1 MLLNTFAFSQTVEE
15 VTVTAARKEQSVQ
28 DVAISVQAITGDDL
42 ELQHIDTADDLAST
56 IPGFDFTEALGSG
69 VLLKIR
75 GLSVATIGSAGTAP
89 AITAQNGHQ
98 IDNRPFSTIGF
109 YDADRIE
116 ILEGPQGTLYG
127 RNSTT
132 GLINFITAKPGADQ
146 YLTLSAG
153 ADGLSHI
160 KFARDFDLSDTV
172 SMRIAGTKYDKD
184 GVVYNAGTQN
194 DIDDRDSFGL
204 RSTIVAE
211 LNDANTL
218 TFQMEKTAVND
229 QRQNYGLSAC
239 NREAFFGCN
248 PLTTDFSP
256 HLNRPTLV
264 SGSIANTFNTLTDIN
279 ASGADLYAATDAA
292 RVNSIDSI
300 NKDIDPIRKDNFEMA
315 SLTNV
320 TELDNMT
327 ITLKATFVDQYY
339 DHITDNDHSNATGA
353 LNSTFIPAPAFVIP
367 TLRTF
372 CLGDLT
378 NVTTDMTFECSLV
391 DTQTEQF
398 EVNIVSDF
406 DGPFNF
412 TVGAYNYMDTTYN
425 QYNIQTTAYL
435 LLNDFDQHPYSTSG
449 LFGTYTP
456 IMNTYAG
463 QAFYS
468 TFAGQLLAN
477 SGAITA
483 ATDAAGAAAIAG
495 GATAGDATFLGAR
508 TLALVNQLQTNVGPD
523 ITAACIALNPAF
535 AVSGHAAEG
544 VNPCFKSMPREAGG
558 LITDQRTQRDSQAVY
573 GEFYWDATDNIKL
586 TLGAR
591 YMDDRFA
598 TRTMQG
604 LSDTAYTGGAACV
617 TTNYQACYNAGSTF
631 AQSKNEVATY
641 KAAIQYSYDEGMVYA
656 SFVTGN
662 RPQGAN
668 PDATIYKESE
678 SEQIEIGT
686 RNVLFGGALRLNAT
700 FFSQEVT
707 DSQQSVIRFSSAYV
721 EPHDFTHE
729 GFQLNV
735 QGFVTPTTIVSV
747 NALTT
752 DSTFDTIAATATNVT
767 SSSIL
772 GYAYSAGSMSL
783 DPQNPTSATSFS
795 DVITRAAA
803 TANTSVAALNIP
815 IDTQGTLAANLDDV
829 LQAICNGLPDAIA
842 RTCATVNY
850 VTDSSGNYLI
860 NSFGDVYAIAN
871 STFTPINTTQM
882 LGTYQV
888 MQEIGGNK
896 VPGTADL
903 EATVT
908 LTQLYQFAGG
918 SGAVNLSYHYKDVV
932 QGDLFNNPRY
942 AAPDTEY
949 FNLNATYA
957 PDNADWYI
965 NLWARNILDKRH
977 INSIAKNSNLQG
989 GNPFLTFDQ
998 GRKLGLDFGYN
1009 F

>member
-1 MLLNTFAFSQTVEE
+1 MLIIELKREESVKNFIKYLIIGATLVLLNTFAFAQTLEE

-56 IPGFDFTEALGSG
+56 IPGFDFSEALGSG

-75 GLSVATIGSAGTAP
+75 GLSIATIGSAGTAP

-98 IDNRPFSTIGF
+98 IGNRPFSTIGF

-153 ADGLSHI
+153 ADGLNQV
-160 KFARDFDLSDTV
+160 KFARDFVLSDTV

-184 GVVYNAGTQN
+184 GVVYNAGTGN

-211 LNDANTL
+211 LNDTNTL
-218 TFQMEKTAVND
+218 TFQLEKTAVND
-229 QRQNYGLSAC
+229 NRQNYGLSAC
-239 NREAFFGCN
+239 NRDAFFGCS
-248 PLTTDFSP
+248 PLTTDFSS
-256 HLNRPTLV
+256 HLNRPTLA
-264 SGSIANTFNTLTDIN
+264 SGSITNTFNALTNIN
-279 ASGADLYAATDAA
+279 ASGADLFAATDAA
-292 RVNSIDSI
+292 RVNSIDTI
-300 NKDIDPIRKDNFEMA
+300 NKDTDPSRKDNFEMA

-327 ITLKATFVDQYY
+327 VTLKATFVDQNYH
-339 DHITDNDHSNATGA
+339 HITDNDHSNATGA
-353 LNSTFIPAPAFVIP
+353 LNSSFIPAPAFSIP

-378 NVTTDMTFECSLV
+378 NVTTDRAFECSIV
-391 DTQTEQF
+391 DTTSEQF
-398 EVNIVSDF
+398 EVNLVSDF

-412 TVGAYNYMDTTYN
+412 TVGAYNYMDNTYN

-456 IMNTYAG
+456 TMNTFGG

-468 TFAGQLLAN
+468 VFAGALQAN
-477 SGAITA
+477 ATA
-483 ATDAAGAAAIAG
+483 LAGAAAQG
-495 GATAGDATFLGAR
+495 TAAVVT
-508 TLALVNQLQTNVGPD
+508 ALQDSVGPG
-523 ITAACIALNPAF
+523 INTACEGLNPAF
-535 AVSGHAAEG
+535 GVAGQALAAF
-544 VNPCFKSMPREAGG
+544 NPCVKSMPTEAGG
-558 LITDQRTQRDSQAVY
+558 LISDQRTQRDSQAVY
-573 GEFYWDATDNIKL
+573 GEFYWDATDNLKI

-617 TTNYQACYNAGSTF
+617 TTDYQACYNQGSTTS
-631 AQSKNEVATY
+631 ASKNEVSTY
-641 KAAIQYSYDEGMVYA
+641 KAAIQYSYDAGMVYA

-729 GFQLNV
+729 GFQLNL
-735 QGFVTPTTIVSV
+735 QGFITPTTIISV

-752 DSTFDTIAATATNVT
+752 DSTFDTIAASATNTT
-767 SSSIL
+767 SSATL

-783 DPQNPTSATSFS
+783 DPQNPTAATSFTNIS
-795 DVITRAAA
+795 RATAAA
-803 TANTSVAALNIP
+803 TTVGAT
-815 IDTQGTLAANLDDV
+815 TLDAG
-829 LQAICNGLPDAIA
+829 LQAICGALPAAIA
-842 RTCATVNY
+842 RTCATVSY
-850 VTDSSGNYLI
+850 AQDSSGNYLI

-871 STFTPINTTQM
+871 QTLTPIGAQ
-882 LGTYQV
+882 GFSTYNV

-903 EATVT
+903 ETTVT
-908 LTQLYQFAGG
+908 LTQLYQFGGG
-918 SGAVNLSYHYKDVV
+918 SGAINLSYHYKDVV
-932 QGDLFNNPRY
+932 QGDLFNNSRY
-942 AAPDTEY
+942 ASPDTEY
-949 FNLNATYA
+949 FNLNATYE

-977 INSIAKNSNLQG
+977 INSISKNSNLQG

>member
-1 MLLNTFAFSQTVEE
+1 MKNFIKYLIIGATLVLLNTFAFAQTLEE

-56 IPGFDFTEALGSG
+56 IPGFDFSEALGSG

-75 GLSVATIGSAGTAP
+75 GLSIATIGSAGTAP

-98 IDNRPFSTIGF
+98 IGNRPFSTIGF

-146 YLTLSAG
+146 YITLSAG
-153 ADGLSHI
+153 ADGLNQV
-160 KFARDFDLSDTV
+160 KFAGDFELSDTV

-184 GVVYNAGTQN
+184 GVVYNAGTLN

-211 LNDANTL
+211 LNDTNTL
-218 TFQMEKTAVND
+218 TFQLEKTAVND
-229 QRQNYGLSAC
+229 NRQNYGLSAC
-239 NREAFFGCN
+239 NRDAFFGCS
-248 PLTTDFSP
+248 PLTTDFSS
-256 HLNRPTLV
+256 HLNRPTLA
-264 SGSIANTFNTLTDIN
+264 SGSITNTFNALTNIN
-279 ASGADLYAATDAA
+279 ASGADLFAATDAA
-292 RVNSIDSI
+292 RVNNIDTI
-300 NKDIDPIRKDNFEMA
+300 NKDTDPSRKDNFEMA

-327 ITLKATFVDQYY
+327 VTLKATFTDQNYH
-339 DHITDNDHSNATGA
+339 HITDNDHSNATGA
-353 LNSTFIPAPAFVIP
+353 LNSSFIPAPAFSIP

-378 NVTTDMTFECSLV
+378 NVTTDRAFECSIV
-391 DTQTEQF
+391 DTTTEQF
-398 EVNIVSDF
+398 EVNLVSDF

-412 TVGAYNYMDTTYN
+412 TVGAYNYMDNTYN

-456 IMNTYAG
+456 TMNTFGG

-468 TFAGQLLAN
+468 VFAGALQQN
-477 SGAITA
+477 
-483 ATDAAGAAAIAG
+483 
-495 GATAGDATFLGAR
+495 ATALGTAVAQGG
-508 TLALVNQLQTNVGPD
+508 TAGLVTALQDQVGPG
-523 ITAACIALNPAF
+523 INAACQALNPAF
-535 AVSGHAAEG
+535 ATNG
-544 VNPCFKSMPREAGG
+544 VNPCVKSMPAEAGG
-558 LITDQRTQRDSQAVY
+558 LISDQRTQRDSQAVY
-573 GEFYWDATDNIKL
+573 GEFYWDATDNLKI

-617 TTNYQACYNAGSTF
+617 TTDYQACYNQGSTTS
-631 AQSKNEVATY
+631 ASKNEVSTY
-641 KAAIQYSYDEGMVYA
+641 KAAIQYSYDAGMVYA

-729 GFQLNV
+729 GFQLNL
-735 QGFVTPTTIVSV
+735 QGFITPTTIISV

-752 DSTFDTIAATATNVT
+752 DSTFDTKAATATNIT
-767 SSSIL
+767 SSATL

-783 DPQNPTSATSFS
+783 DPQNPTAATSFNNIS
-795 DVITRAAA
+795 RAQAAA
-803 TANTSVAALNIP
+803 IDVAAGV
-815 IDTQGTLAANLDDV
+815 TLDDG
-829 LQAICNGLPDAIA
+829 LQQICAALPAAIA
-842 RTCATVNY
+842 RTCATVSY
-850 VTDSSGNYLI
+850 AQDSTGNYLI

-871 STFTPINTTQM
+871 STLTPINATQM

-903 EATVT
+903 ETTVT
-908 LTQLYQFAGG
+908 LTQLYQFGGG
-918 SGAVNLSYHYKDVV
+918 SGAINLSYHYKDEV
-932 QGDLFNNPRY
+932 QGDLFNNSRY
-942 AAPDTEY
+942 ASPDTEY
-949 FNLNATYA
+949 FNLNATYE

-977 INSIAKNSNLQG
+977 INSISKNSNLQG

-998 GRKLGLDFGYN
+998 GRKVGLDFGYN

>member
-1 MLLNTFAFSQTVEE
+1 MLLNTFAFAQTLEE

-28 DVAISVQAITGDDL
+28 DVAISVQAITSEDL

-56 IPGFDFTEALGSG
+56 IPGFDFSEGLGSG
-69 VLLKIR
+69 VVLKIR
-75 GLSVATIGSAGTAP
+75 GLQLVTIGSAGTSP

-98 IDNRPFSTIGF
+98 VGNRPFSTIGF

-146 YLTLSAG
+146 YLALTAG
-153 ADGLSHI
+153 ADGLSQI
-160 KFARDFDLSDTV
+160 KFARDFELSDTV

-184 GVVYNAGTQN
+184 GVVYNSGTGN
-194 DIDDRDSFGL
+194 EIDDRDSFGL

-211 LNDANTL
+211 LNDTNTL
-218 TFQMEKTAVND
+218 TFQLEKTAVND
-229 QRQNYGLSAC
+229 NRQNYGLSAC
-239 NREAFFGCN
+239 NRDAFFGCS
-248 PLTTDFSP
+248 PITTDFST
-256 HLNRPTLV
+256 HLNRPTLAT
-264 SGSIANTFNTLTDIN
+264 GSITNTFNTLTNIN
-279 ASGADLYAATDAA
+279 ATGADLFAATDAS
-292 RVNSIDSI
+292 RVNNIDII
-300 NKDIDPIRKDNFEMA
+300 NKDTDPSRKDNFEMA

-327 ITLKATFVDQYY
+327 VTLKATFTDQNY

-353 LNSTFIPAPAFVIP
+353 LNSTFIPAPAFSIAS
-367 TLRTF
+367 LRTF
-372 CLGDLT
+372 CLGELT
-378 NVTTDMTFECSLV
+378 NVTTDRAFECSIV
-391 DTQTEQF
+391 DTTSEQF
-398 EVNIVSDF
+398 EVNLVSDF

-412 TVGAYNYMDTTYN
+412 TVGAYNYMDNTYN

-435 LLNDFDQHPYSTSG
+435 LLNDFDQHPYSTAG

-456 IMNTYAG
+456 TMNTFGGQTFFSVFAGALQQNAAALTAAAG
-463 QAFYS
+463 Q
-468 TFAGQLLAN
+468 G
-477 SGAITA
+477 TA
-483 ATDAAGAAAIAG
+483 AVV
-495 GATAGDATFLGAR
+495 TA
-508 TLALVNQLQTNVGPD
+508 LQTLVGPG
-523 ITAACIALNPAF
+523 INAACEGLNPAF
-535 AVSGHAAEG
+535 ATNG
-544 VNPCFKSMPREAGG
+544 VNPCVKSMPVEAGG
-558 LITDQRTQRDSQAVY
+558 LISDQRTTRDSQAVY
-573 GEFYWDATDNIKL
+573 GEFYWDATDSIQL

-617 TTNYQACYNAGSTF
+617 TTDYQACYNQGSTTS
-631 AQSKNEVATY
+631 ASKNEVATY
-641 KAAIQYSYDEGMVYA
+641 KAAIQYNYDAGMVYA

-662 RPQGAN
+662 RPEGAN
-668 PDATIYKESE
+668 PDATIYGESE

-700 FFSQEVT
+700 FFTQEVT
-707 DSQQSVIRFSSAYV
+707 DSQQSVIRFSAAYV
-721 EPHDFTHE
+721 EPHDLTHE

-735 QGFVTPTTIVSV
+735 QGFVTPTTIISV

-752 DSTFDTIAATATNVT
+752 DSTYDTVAATATNVT
-767 SSSIL
+767 SSAIL

-783 DPQNPTSATSFS
+783 DPQNPTAATSFTNIS
-795 DVITRAAA
+795 RATAAA
-803 TANTSVAALNIP
+803 TAVGAT
-815 IDTQGTLAANLDDV
+815 TLDAG
-829 LQAICNGLPDAIA
+829 LQAICGALPAAIA
-842 RTCATVNY
+842 RTCATVSY
-850 VTDSSGNYLI
+850 AQDSSGNYLI

-871 STFTPINTTQM
+871 ASLTPIGAQ
-882 LGTYQV
+882 GFSTYNV
-888 MQEIGGNK
+888 MQDIGGNK

-903 EATVT
+903 ETTIT
-908 LTQLYQFAGG
+908 LTQLYQFGGG
-918 SGAVNLSYHYKDVV
+918 SGAINLSYHYKDEV
-932 QGDLFNNPRY
+932 QGDLFNNARY

-957 PDNADWYI
+957 PDNADWYV
-965 NLWARNILDKRH
+965 NVWARNILDKRH
-977 INSIAKNSNLQG
+977 INAISKNSNLQG

>member
-1 MLLNTFAFSQTVEE
+1 MLIIELKREESVKNFIKYLIIGATLVLLNTFAFAQTLEE

-56 IPGFDFTEALGSG
+56 IPGFDFSEALGSG

-75 GLSVATIGSAGTAP
+75 GLSIATIGSAGTAP

-98 IDNRPFSTIGF
+98 IGNRPFSTIGF

-153 ADGLSHI
+153 ADGLNQV
-160 KFARDFDLSDTV
+160 KFARDFELSDTV

-184 GVVYNAGTQN
+184 GVVYNAGTGN

-211 LNDANTL
+211 LNDTNTL
-218 TFQMEKTAVND
+218 AFQLEKTAVND
-229 QRQNYGLSAC
+229 NRQNYGLSAC
-239 NREAFFGCN
+239 NRDAFFGCS
-248 PLTTDFSP
+248 PLTTDFSS
-256 HLNRPTLV
+256 HLNRPTLA
-264 SGSIANTFNTLTDIN
+264 SGSITNTFNALTNIN
-279 ASGADLYAATDAA
+279 ASGADLFAATDAA
-292 RVNSIDSI
+292 RVNNIDTI
-300 NKDIDPIRKDNFEMA
+300 NKDTDPSRKDNFEMA

-327 ITLKATFVDQYY
+327 VTLKATFTDQNYH
-339 DHITDNDHSNATGA
+339 HITDNDHSNATGA
-353 LNSTFIPAPAFVIP
+353 LNSSFIPAPAFSIP

-378 NVTTDMTFECSLV
+378 NVTTDRAFECSIV
-391 DTQTEQF
+391 DTTSEQF
-398 EVNIVSDF
+398 EVNLVSDF

-412 TVGAYNYMDTTYN
+412 TVGAYNYMDNTYN

-456 IMNTYAG
+456 TMNTFGG

-468 TFAGQLLAN
+468 VFAGALQAN
-477 SGAITA
+477 GAA
-483 ATDAAGAAAIAG
+483 LAGAAAQG
-495 GATAGDATFLGAR
+495 TAAVVT
-508 TLALVNQLQTNVGPD
+508 ALQDLVGPG
-523 ITAACIALNPAF
+523 INTACEGLNPAF
-535 AVSGHAAEG
+535 GVAGQALAAF
-544 VNPCFKSMPREAGG
+544 NPCVKSMPTEAGG
-558 LITDQRTQRDSQAVY
+558 LISDQRTQRDSQAVY
-573 GEFYWDATDNIKL
+573 GEFYWDATDNLKI

-617 TTNYQACYNAGSTF
+617 TTDYQACYNQGSTTS
-631 AQSKNEVATY
+631 ASKNEVSTY
-641 KAAIQYSYDEGMVYA
+641 KAAIQYSYDAGMVYA

-729 GFQLNV
+729 GFQLNL
-735 QGFVTPTTIVSV
+735 QGFITPTTIISV

-752 DSTFDTIAATATNVT
+752 DSTFDTIAASATNTT
-767 SSSIL
+767 SSATL

-783 DPQNPTSATSFS
+783 DPQNPTAATSFTNIS
-795 DVITRAAA
+795 RATAAA
-803 TANTSVAALNIP
+803 TTVGAT
-815 IDTQGTLAANLDDV
+815 TLDAG
-829 LQAICNGLPDAIA
+829 LQAICGALPAAIA
-842 RTCATVNY
+842 RTCATVSY
-850 VTDSSGNYLI
+850 AQDSSGNYLI

-871 STFTPINTTQM
+871 QTLTPIGAQ
-882 LGTYQV
+882 GFSTYNV

-903 EATVT
+903 ETTVT
-908 LTQLYQFAGG
+908 LTQLYQFGGG
-918 SGAVNLSYHYKDVV
+918 SGAINLSYHYKDVV
-932 QGDLFNNPRY
+932 QGDLFNNSRY
-942 AAPDTEY
+942 ASPDTEY
-949 FNLNATYA
+949 FNLNATYE

-977 INSIAKNSNLQG
+977 INSISKNSNLQG